1 MSDGVQ
7 LTQHNEPKPVSV
19 LASVFN
25 SIAAL
30 ALFSL
35 MLITCVDVFGRYLFN
50 KPLTGSTELTE
61 IGLGIIVFAILPV
74 VTWREEHVVVDLLDP
89 LFSARIAKIR
99 AVLLQIIATV
109 TFAYLGYRVYILAE
123 RSASYGEM
131 TEYLHIPISAMIYF
145 IAIMC
150 WITAFFAITYGVKR
164 LISSPPPRHVTPT
177 DV

>member
-1 MSDGVQ
+1 MSDGVY
-7 LTQHNEPKPVSV
+7 LTQHHEPKPVSV

-25 SIAAL
+25 GVAAL
-30 ALFSL
+30 ALFGL

-50 KPLTGSTELTE
+50 SPLTGSTELTE
-61 IGLGIIVFAILPV
+61 IGLGIVVFAIVPL

-89 LFSARIAKIR
+89 LFSARIAKLR
-99 AVLLQIIATV
+99 SVLLQVIAAV
-109 TFAYLGYRVYILAE
+109 AFGYIGYRIYILAE

-150 WITAFFAITYGVKR
+150 WITAVTTVTYGVMR
-164 LISSPPPRHVTPT
+164 LFKSPTK
-177 DV
+177 